1 MFFKN
6 IAVTNMSGFDFVL
19 VAIALVLAVAIALL
33 CTPFV
38 IRLANR
44 IGVIDTPR
52 DSRRMHHHPI
62 PMLGGLAIITAFFAS
77 AGIVSLIVRYFND
90 NSLPLHYILQ
100 LLPGA
105 AIIAVMGFFDDKY
118 NLPAIPRLFI
128 QCAAAGIAVAMGVRI
143 THFSGSVTLFGQQIF
158 DLNYLSIPI
167 TVLWIV
173 GMTNAVN
180 WIDGLDGL
188 AAGVCSIS
196 AFSILLIAIFQPG
209 TTQLS
214 IAVLTAALGGACL
227 GFLYFNKHPA
237 KIFMGDMGAMFLG
250 YALSIISIQGY
261 TKIYATVSFLVPLFI
276 LALPLLDSA
285 SAVIRR
291 IMKGVSPTT
300 ADRSHIHHKLVDLG
314 LSQQQAVL
322 LLYVSSAALS
332 VIAVLFSL
340 YGTTV
345 GWRFLVLGIITV
357 VILFFVMLH
366 LFRRSNEIKEKRQ
379 ANGRSAVKPA
389 DPPEN
394 DSGCESGK
402 DGQ

>member
-1 MFFKN
+1 MSVRN
-6 IAVTNMSGFDFVL
+6 LATTNMSGLDFIL
-19 VAIALVLAVAIALL
+19 VVIALVMAAAIALII
-33 CTPFV
+33 TPLV

-44 IGVIDTPR
+44 IGVIDTPH

-62 PMLGGLAIITAFFAS
+62 PMLGGMAIIAGFFGA
-77 AGIVSLIVRYFND
+77 AGVISLIVWRFNL
-90 NSLPLHYILQ
+90 NSLPLHYLLQ
-100 LLPGA
+100 LLPGS
-105 AIIAVMGFFDDKY
+105 AIIAIMGFFDDKY

-158 DLNYLSIPI
+158 DLHYLSIPI

-196 AFSILLIAIFQPG
+196 AFSILLIAVFQPG

-227 GFLYFNKHPA
+227 GFLYFNRHPA
-237 KIFMGDMGAMFLG
+237 KIFMGDMGSMFLG

-291 IMKGVSPTT
+291 LIKGVPPTT

-314 LSQQQAVL
+314 LSQTQAVT

-332 VIAVLFSL
+332 VLAVLFSI
-340 YGTTV
+340 YSTAV
-345 GWRFLVLGIITV
+345 GWRFLALGLITV
-357 VILFFVMLH
+357 VVLFFVMLKV
-366 LFRRSNEIKEKRQ
+366 FRHRNLIKSNSDQSCEDEMP
-379 ANGRSAVKPA
+379 SAA
-389 DPPEN
+389 SHPPEGGGS
-394 DSGCESGK
+394 DSDK
-402 DGQ
+402 